1 MASAGRV
8 TILDVAH
15 AAGVQPSTVSKAL
28 NNGRGSPDVRR
39 RVEEAASR
47 LGYRPNQR
55 ARGLRRSES
64 RSIGVLIP
72 DLANPV
78 YLPFLRGVEQAAQE
92 RGYAVLIADGQGTHD
107 PTTAAL
113 ERFFDQGVD
122 GLVLGGAV
130 DPPSLA
136 LYLDHGV
143 PIAPSLA
150 DGGRDLL
157 RHWGQGERDAT
168 TAMGRRLLELGH
180 RRVAFI
186 GTPLPP
192 GPQGLRYR
200 QSRLDALG
208 ETLTAAGATLAVA
221 LVDPAAGFDGCRA
234 ALVDAVTTGAPTAIV
249 CANHL
254 VTPWLLMAIDDAGL
268 QIPQDR
274 SVVVYGDS
282 DWARAYRPSLSVVR
296 RDAHAEGYDLTS
308 SMLDEIAGSDGPRR
322 GTIEARFLERDSL
335 DQAGHSAG

>member
-1 MASAGRV
+1 MSTAGRV

-28 NNGRGSPDVRR
+28 NNGRGSADVRR
-39 RVEEAASR
+39 RVEEAAAR

-64 RSIGVLIP
+64 RSIGVLVP

-92 RGYAVLIADGQGTHD
+92 HDYAVLIADGQGTHD

-130 DPPSLA
+130 DVSSLR
-136 LYLDHGV
+136 LYLEHDV
-143 PIAPSLA
+143 PIAPSPA
-150 DGGRDLL
+150 DGGRDIL
-157 RHWGQGERDAT
+157 RHWGHGERDAT
-168 TAMGRRLLELGH
+168 TEMGRRLVELGH

-192 GPQGLRYR
+192 GPQGRRYR
-200 QSRLDALG
+200 ESRLDALAT
-208 ETLTAAGATLAVA
+208 TLEPAGAELAVT
-221 LVDPAAGFDGCRA
+221 LVDPSTGLDGCR
-234 ALVDAVTTGAPTAIV
+234 DTTRAI
-249 CANHL
+249 
-254 VTPWLLMAIDDAGL
+254 
-268 QIPQDR
+268 
-274 SVVVYGDS
+274 GD
-282 DWARAYRPSLSVVR
+282 
-296 RDAHAEGYDLTS
+296 
-308 SMLDEIAGSDGPRR
+308 RR
-322 GTIEARFLERDSL
+322 GTDSRRLCQPPRRAMVAHRARRRGPADP
-335 DQAGHSAG
+335 A